1 MPDNR
6 STLATRSYSLL
17 KWLLALLIVLGIAY
31 LLTHSEE
38 AQDYGKQTLQKSEGF
53 TSRVVNKTRQIYAC
67 ITSDC
72 SLRVGAAAAPHAA
85 SAGLAQSPPQPD
97 AAPVSPDAM
106 CIQCPTPPYFSSNAI
121 NSPIGPY
128 SGNETVPSG
137 GINDQA
143 RSPAAMPPAYPYY
156 PGKAEATVMPEQAT
170 TETDQMP
177 SVMLAPVA
185 PSAAPAASIAAPIP
199 PALATPAVSAP
210 AASPASVS
218 PPGKPLSAAVVSK
231 AQIRARN
238 WVTQKKYAYA
248 VIAYKKHLAVYPND
262 YNAYGE
268 LGNVYLLEKDYPRAA
283 ESYYESAKRLMAAGQ
298 TEAISPLMPVIT
310 QYQPKLAAELRTHL
324 PAQP

>member
-1 MPDNR
+1 MPDNQ

-31 LLTHSEE
+31 LLTHSDE

-53 TSRVVNKTRQIYAC
+53 TSRVVNKSRQIYAC

-72 SLRVGAAAAPHAA
+72 SLRIGAVAPPPTPAA
-85 SAGLAQSPPQPD
+85 LAQNPSQPS
-97 AAPVSPDAM
+97 AAPVSPDAT
-106 CIQCPTPPYFSSNAI
+106 CIQCPPPPYFSSNAM
-121 NSPIGPY
+121 NSPIGPF
-128 SGNETVPSG
+128 SGNEMVTSG
-137 GINDQA
+137 SMNDQA

-156 PGKAEATVMPEQAT
+156 PGKAEATVMPEQAI
-170 TETDQMP
+170 TDAYQPPSIMP
-177 SVMLAPVA
+177 E
-185 PSAAPAASIAAPIP
+185 PSAPAPAASIAGSMP
-199 PALATPAVSAP
+199 PALAMPAVSAP
-210 AASPASVS
+210 TASPASVS
-218 PPGKPLSAAVVSK
+218 PPVKPLGAPVVSK

-248 VIAYKKHLAVYPND
+248 VIAYKKHLTTYPDD

-298 TEAISPLMPVIT
+298 PNAVLPLMPVIT
-310 QYQPKLAAELRTHL
+310 QYQPKLAAELRTRL
-324 PAQP
+324 PAQPQP